1 MALVLQQLDQGT
13 AGHARQD
20 VAGQGRGLHV
30 AVLVHDHH
38 VHATE
43 LLKVGLGGGVHE
55 AHLLAAVVDAG
66 VFAEQRGGV
75 VAAALGEAGA
85 AGAGAEPLVFH
96 PDAHRLDAA
105 REVRAG
111 RGGDHAVVDLLRGA
125 HAEERLGSEHERTHV
140 QRVLAAGGHPVDVA
154 LDEGRHGA
162 EEVVHGQLG
171 QVQALGGV
179 LETLGVR
186 VRAEQPGGAVGVAVC
201 LQTFEDL
208 LGVVQHGCARIQL
221 QRRVRLDAT
230 VAPALALGPA
240 HVGHVVGEDLTECR
254 LVDELLAL
262 RVGCGIV
269 VRQHGERLG
278 ELVQRG
284 GIVMIVFCHNHFFDN
299 VAVCVTAARWGSRR
313 FWHRL

>member
-1 MALVLQQLDQGT
+1 M
-13 AGHARQD
+13 
-20 VAGQGRGLHV
+20 
-30 AVLVHDHH
+30 
-38 VHATE
+38 
-43 LLKVGLGGGVHE
+43 
-55 AHLLAAVVDAG
+55 
-66 VFAEQRGGV
+66 
-75 VAAALGEAGA
+75 
-85 AGAGAEPLVFH
+85 
-96 PDAHRLDAA
+96 
-105 REVRAG
+105 
-111 RGGDHAVVDLLRGA
+111 
-125 HAEERLGSEHERTHV
+125 
-140 QRVLAAGGHPVDVA
+140 
-154 LDEGRHGA
+154 
-162 EEVVHGQLG
+162 
-171 QVQALGGV
+171 
-179 LETLGVR
+179 
-186 VRAEQPGGAVGVAVC
+186 AVC

-230 VAPALALGPA
+230 VAPALTLGPA